1 MEDMMKLKSDL
12 KDLDKEIDR
21 LILERSRMQEQLA
34 AGGAKLVKYK
44 TLEEKIQAALAKE
57 PVAFPRKASVACQGV
72 AGANSQIAAEKLFAS
87 PYEMYFKTFEGVFSA
102 IDKGLCEYGVLPS

>member
-34 AGGAKLVKYK
+34 AGGAKRDQKRRKKGK
-44 TLEEKIQAALAKE
+44 T
-57 PVAFPRKASVACQGV
+57 ACQTPRDRVSYRGNETRD
-72 AGANSQIAAEKLFAS
+72 GKD
-87 PYEMYFKTFEGVFSA
+87 GR
-102 IDKGLCEYGVLPS
+102 DR